1 VFGEAS
7 CFRQLCLKESHQE
20 HDGIAVTTAASKLV
34 RLEFKR
40 KAAGLTPGGI
50 DLHQRSFDKVTGD
63 FTP

>member
-1 VFGEAS
+1 MPPDVRRGKPRLTS
-7 CFRQLCLKESHQE
+7 W
-20 HDGIAVTTAASKLV
+20 GIAVTTAASKLV